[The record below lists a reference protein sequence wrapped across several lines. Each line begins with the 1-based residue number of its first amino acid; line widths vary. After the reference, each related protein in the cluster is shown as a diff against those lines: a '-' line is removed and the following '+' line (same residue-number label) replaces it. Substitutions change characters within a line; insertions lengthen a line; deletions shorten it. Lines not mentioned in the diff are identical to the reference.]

1 MKKPERK
8 QREEEVLRSVESAM
22 DRLRRAAS
30 KNEKAASLHLKKRR
44 LFALASILEPDAD
57 LDELEPSNLHDTLS

>member
-1 MKKPERK
+1 VKKAE
-8 QREEEVLRSVESAM
+8 REEVFRSVESSM
-22 DRLRRAAS
+22 DKLRRAVR

-44 LFALASILEPDAD
+44 IYALAGILEPDAE